1 MTWSAGLCSASA
13 PGDAA
18 YTSRYKQMGSGIYKK
33 CSRQTDVQC
42 GWMEPLKAPFPL
54 SLLFVLQVFV
64 NVLVAQWSLATGA
77 NFAEDPW
84 ILRGKQEVDCP
95 DPPPPVWCGGYA
107 CPQVHR
113 LTTGPD
119 RASAGLP
126 GGQSPLSRTQSG
138 PTVQFP
144 CSRPVPRRWLGIQQT
159 PSSPSAHAAG

>member
-84 ILRGKQEVDCP
+84 ILHGKQEVDCP
-95 DPPPPVWCGGYA
+95 DPPPPPRVVW
-107 CPQVHR
+107 R
-113 LTTGPD
+113 L
-119 RASAGLP
+119 RLP
-126 GGQSPLSRTQSG
+126 TSTQADNGSGQGVGRIARGAEP
-138 PTVQFP
+138 P
-144 CSRPVPRRWLGIQQT
+144 
-159 PSSPSAHAAG
+159 